1 MTRRLM
7 LAARLVLVTLLAA
20 TPAAAQTTT
29 ATAKWHMGETQAAAQ
44 ALQYFLGNS
53 ALPLTAKLAP
63 TCVAAASGAD
73 CTATIPKLP
82 DGSSVL
88 VPGNLVLYATNGTT
102 SAQSDPFPFNPGT
115 VSKPAGFTISVNI
128 TFP

>member
-1 MTRRLM
+1 MRRRTITWRAL
-7 LAARLVLVTLLAA
+7 LLGALLLAA
-20 TPAAAQTTT
+20 PAAAQTTT
-29 ATAKWHMGETQAAAQ
+29 SSAKWHMAEAPAAAQ

-53 ALPLTAKLAP
+53 ATALTAKLAP

-73 CTATIPKLP
+73 CTSTIPKLS

-102 SAQSDPFPFNPGT
+102 SSQSDPFPFNPGT
-115 VSKPAGFTISVNI
+115 VSKPTGFTISVNI
-128 TFP
+128 VFP